1 MHMQLKRIYGL
12 VLAAVSG
19 VQTGINIRTNGHIDA
34 MKIPGDG
41 LFFQRF
47 WFDLNGKF
55 CQSHST
61 HIFQAYHPGSE
72 ISDIIPK

>member
-34 MKIPGDG
+34 MKILGDG

-47 WFDLNGKF
+47 WFD
-55 CQSHST
+55 
-61 HIFQAYHPGSE
+61 
-72 ISDIIPK
+72 